1 MDTTLGYDPHRER
14 QANLQLGLI
23 ALGTVGGVMV
33 LTLRMR
39 GDERTANLL
48 TLIGIVTGGIL
59 AATRVAESV
68 ERSA

>member
-1 MDTTLGYDPHRER
+1 MDTTLGYDPHREQ

-23 ALGTVGGVMV
+23 ALGTVGGVLV

-48 TLIGIVTGGIL
+48 TLIGIVAGGVL

>member
-23 ALGTVGGVMV
+23 ALGTVGGVLV

-48 TLIGIVTGGIL
+48 TLIGIVAGGVL